1 MRGVLKA
8 NPGLPFLSR
17 RIRPPVP
24 FARLASSWTAACA
37 ARAGVE
43 FAGRRKSQAVLAMT
57 TFMMASPYPVADTA
71 PDSPLIGCG
80 CYADRET
87 GAVSATGYGAGFP
100 IGIATT
106 TDERGIADP
115 AGKLAA
121 GATGGS
127 CGEQAP
133 LLVERDGADRTLFV
147 AAVMLGGMGILAATF
162 PGFALGGRNECFRIA
177 EGDVVFDSEAFGAF
191 GDEHHVR
198 RVLEDRTSDAHG
210 VSDVAQ
216 TCSGTGAKRGRIH
229 HDGVA
234 FDLAVEIQ
242 M

>member
-1 MRGVLKA
+1 MGRRGVRSTNASTRDRISRQGWYTDSNQPVIARGLGHDHFHDGFA
-8 NPGLPFLSR
+8 VPGS
-17 RIRPPVP
+17 
-24 FARLASSWTAACA
+24 
-37 ARAGVE
+37 GH
-43 FAGRRKSQAVLAMT
+43 
-57 TFMMASPYPVADTA
+57 
-71 PDSPLIGCG
+71 
-80 CYADRET
+80 
-87 GAVSATGYGAGFP
+87 GAGFP